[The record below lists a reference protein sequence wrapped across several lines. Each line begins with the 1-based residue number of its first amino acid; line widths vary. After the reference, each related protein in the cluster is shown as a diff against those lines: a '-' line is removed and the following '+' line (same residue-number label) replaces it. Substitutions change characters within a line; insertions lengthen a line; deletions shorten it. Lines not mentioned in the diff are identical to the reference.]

1 MAAPATGERT
11 MAPAGSRSRPGRLPP
26 HWRPAGMASRLLVT
40 VRHLL
45 GLLLGGYLAWVE
57 GRRGVAHGFWWG
69 VQRLLALLVRPWVRR
84 DLARRPFPEQLRRRL
99 EMLGPTYVKLGQI
112 LAVRRDLLPE
122 AVTSELEGL
131 LDRVPAV
138 PFEAIRTIVE
148 MDLGRPLEELFASVD
163 PVPLGS
169 ASIAQT
175 HRATTVGGREVILK
189 VVKPGIRL
197 TVRRDAIILRTL
209 GRLLQLLIP
218 RYQPRRII
226 DEFCEYTVR
235 EADMECEA
243 ENAELLAGNFE
254 DMPAIVFPAVHR
266 ELSGRDVLCME
277 FLDGLRPDAAT
288 LARFEPEERELLVHL
303 GAAAIIRMVYL
314 HGFFHADLH
323 PGNLRILPGPRL
335 GFIDLGMVGRL
346 DPELRRTLLHHLYCV
361 LVGDDEAAARYLASA
376 AEPGPG
382 ADPTSFRKELAVLA
396 RTWRRARSVR
406 DFSLAQLI
414 LLSVRQGARFG
425 MYYPVEMVLMVK
437 ALVTYEGMGTMVDPE
452 FNPLEVARPHVL
464 RVFREQLS
472 PWRLLREGV
481 RGAPEIMDAV
491 IKLPILV
498 TEGVRFLDEHRQRPP
513 ESPLSGLRGTVFGGF
528 CLVAGAILA
537 GNGAPWPLWGG
548 LLTLGLLLQLNR
560 G

>member
-1 MAAPATGERT
+1 MAAPATGEEL
-11 MAPAGSRSRPGRLPP
+11 MASARPRSRPRRLPP
-26 HWRPAGMASRLLVT
+26 HWRPAGMVSRILVT

-45 GLLLGGYLAWVE
+45 GLLFGGYLAWVE
-57 GRRGVAHGFWWG
+57 ARRGEAHGFWWG
-69 VQRLLALLVRPWVRR
+69 VQQLFALLVRPWVAR

-112 LAVRRDLLPE
+112 MAVRRDLLPE
-122 AVTSELEGL
+122 SVTSELEGL

-138 PFEAIRTIVE
+138 PFDAIREIVE
-148 MDLGRPLEELFASVD
+148 LDLGRPLEELFAAVD
-163 PVPLGS
+163 PDPLGS

-175 HRATTVGGREVILK
+175 HRATTRDGQDVILK
-189 VVKPGIRL
+189 VVKPGIRV
-197 TVRRDAIILRTL
+197 TIKRDAAILRTL
-209 GRLLQLLIP
+209 GRLLQILIP
-218 RYQPRRII
+218 TYQPRRII
-226 DEFCEYTVR
+226 DEFCHYTIR

-243 ENAELLAGNFE
+243 ENAEILAGNFE
-254 DMPAIVFPAVHR
+254 DMPAIVFPAVYR

-277 FLDGLRPDAAT
+277 FLDGIRPDTAT
-288 LARFEPEERELLVHL
+288 LAGFEPEERELLVHL

-323 PGNLRILPGPRL
+323 PGNLRILPGPKL

-346 DPELRRTLLHHLYCV
+346 DPELRRTLLHYLYCV
-361 LVGDDEAAARYLASA
+361 LMGDDEAAARYLASA
-376 AEPGPG
+376 ADPGPG
-382 ADPTSFRKELAVLA
+382 ADPTAFRREVALIA

-406 DFSLAQLI
+406 DFSVAQLI

-425 MYYPVEMVLMVK
+425 LYFPVEMVLMVK

-481 RGAPEIMDAV
+481 RGAPEIMDAF

-498 TEGVRFLDEHRQRPP
+498 TEGVRFLDERRQRPP
-513 ESPLSGLRGTVFGGF
+513 DPPLSGLRGTVFGGF

-537 GNGAPWPLWGG
+537 GSGAPWPLWGG
-548 LLTLGLLLQLNR
+548 LIALGLLLQLNR